1 VISFYTPQLACF
13 TVILFF
19 NQASCKFFLHSE
31 KNKVHYLDNNQK
43 RPPAALAATME
54 ERKIM
59 SFARLSGTTLAAVL
73 ATTFSFGAVS
83 AETLRLS
90 HNTGDTT
97 TWHQGA
103 EKFGELLAERTG
115 GEIEVRVFPNAQ
127 LSGGDQMRQ
136 AEMVGR
142 GALDLVVTSAINV
155 TPLVPEMA
163 VFSLPYLYSSY
174 EQVDATTQGAPG
186 EMLSEILLD
195 KGIVVLAWGE
205 NGFREVT
212 NNTRPIRSP
221 EDMRGLNM
229 RVAGPMYIDVMNA
242 LGANPQQMQWGET
255 MSALQQGVVD
265 GQENP
270 IGAVIIPQQVYEVQK
285 YLTAWHY
292 SYDPIF
298 LGISQAKWDSYDAE
312 MQQILRETA
321 QEAMAYQREI
331 TREGTA
337 QGIEFLREQG
347 MEVYEPTE
355 EELAAFREAT
365 QPAFDEWA
373 ARVGDEIVGAFQDA
387 IAAAN

>member
-1 VISFYTPQLACF
+1 MKFAR
-13 TVILFF
+13 F
-19 NQASCKFFLHSE
+19 NG
-31 KNKVHYLDNNQK
+31 V
-43 RPPAALAATME
+43 ALAAVVAG
-54 ERKIM
+54 
-59 SFARLSGTTLAAVL
+59 SLTLGAA
-73 ATTFSFGAVS
+73 A

-103 EKFGELLAERTG
+103 EKFGELLAEKTG
-115 GEIEVRVFPNAQ
+115 GELEVRVFPNAQ

-163 VFSLPYLYSSY
+163 VFSLPYLYANY
-174 EQVDATTQGAPG
+174 DQVDATTQGAPA
-186 EMLSEILLD
+186 ELLSNILLE

-292 SYDPIF
+292 SYDPVF
-298 LGISQAKWDSYDAE
+298 LGISKAKWDSYDAD
-312 MQQILRETA
+312 MQAKVREAA
-321 QEAMAYQREI
+321 QEAMAYQRQI

-337 QGIEFLREQG
+337 KGIDFLREKG
-347 MEVYEPTE
+347 MEVYEPTA
-355 EELAAFREAT
+355 EELEAFRAAT
-365 QPAFDEWA
+365 QPAFDQWA
-373 ARVGDEIVGAFQDA
+373 ERVGPEIVNAFQEA
-387 IAAAN
+387 IAATN

>member
-1 VISFYTPQLACF
+1 
-13 TVILFF
+13 
-19 NQASCKFFLHSE
+19 
-31 KNKVHYLDNNQK
+31 
-43 RPPAALAATME
+43 
-54 ERKIM
+54 M
-59 SFARLSGTTLAAVL
+59 SFSKTGRAAV
-73 ATTFSFGAVS
+73 ASMIAGAFMAGAVS

-90 HNTGDTT
+90 HNTGDST
-97 TWHQGA
+97 TWHKGA
-103 EKFGELLAERTG
+103 EKFGELLAEKTG
-115 GEIEVRVFPNAQ
+115 GDLDVRVFPNAQ

-163 VFSLPYLYSSY
+163 AFSLPYLYSNY

-186 EMLSEILLD
+186 QMLADILLD

-205 NGFREVT
+205 NGFRELT
-212 NNTRPIRSP
+212 NNVRPVKSP
-221 EDMRGLNM
+221 EDMKGLNL

-255 MSALQQGVVD
+255 MTALQQGVVD

-292 SYDPIF
+292 SYDPVF
-298 LGISQAKWDSYDAE
+298 LGIAKAKWDGYDADTQARIAE
-312 MQQILRETA
+312 AA
-321 QEAMAYQREI
+321 QEAMAYQRQI

-337 QGIEFLREQG
+337 NGIDFLREKG
-347 MEVYEPTE
+347 MEIYEPSA
-355 EELAAFREAT
+355 EELDAFRAAT
-365 QPAFDEWA
+365 KPAFDEWA
-373 ARVGDEIVGAFQDA
+373 GKVGPEIVGAFQDA